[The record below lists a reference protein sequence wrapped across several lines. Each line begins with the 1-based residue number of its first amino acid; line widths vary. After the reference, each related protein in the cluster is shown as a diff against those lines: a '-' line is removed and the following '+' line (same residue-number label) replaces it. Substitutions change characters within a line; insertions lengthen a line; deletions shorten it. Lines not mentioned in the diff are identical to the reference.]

1 MKPMTEIV
9 TQYYTLFVLLLL
21 LDGIVVK
28 KKKSQFCR
36 GPGIPSWTHGGL
48 LDPTFKTFQN
58 HQPYDISWSK
68 VHPDIIVT
76 AHDSSSHLFC

>member
-28 KKKSQFCR
+28 KKKIPILPWTRNPLMDTWGSP
-36 GPGIPSWTHGGL
+36 GPH
-48 LDPTFKTFQN
+48 FQN
-58 HQPYDISWSK
+58 LSK
-68 VHPDIIVT
+68 PPTI
-76 AHDSSSHLFC
+76 